1 MSITKEELQKLTKAN
16 LVEMAKEKGIEGSE
30 EHSKAEIIDL
40 LFDEQPDDE
49 QPDDEQPADEHFV
62 VDAMKLELAKRQS
75 KFNTGINHEGKSSA
89 GAFRAELARRTSK
102 YGVSSAAP
110 ATEDEV
116 NSAMQQELARRT
128 ALKR

>member
-30 EHSKAEIIDL
+30 QHSKAEIIDL
-40 LFDEQPDDE
+40 LFA
-49 QPDDEQPADEHFV
+49 DEQPADEHFV

-89 GAFRAELARRTSK
+89 SAFRAELARRTSK

>member
-30 EHSKAEIIDL
+30 QHSKAEIIDL
-40 LFDEQPDDE
+40 LFDEQPA
-49 QPDDEQPADEHFV
+49 DEQPADEHFV

>member
-30 EHSKAEIIDL
+30 QHSKAEIIDL
-40 LFDEQPDDE
+40 LFDDE
-49 QPDDEQPADEHFV
+49 QSADEQSADEHFV

-110 ATEDEV
+110 ATEAEV

>member
-30 EHSKAEIIDL
+30 QHSKAEIIDL
-40 LFDEQPDDE
+40 LFADEQPA
-49 QPDDEQPADEHFV
+49 DEQPADEHFV

-89 GAFRAELARRTSK
+89 SAFRAELARRSSK

>member
-30 EHSKAEIIDL
+30 QHSKAEIIDL
-40 LFDEQPDDE
+40 LFDEQPA
-49 QPDDEQPADEHFV
+49 DEQPADEHIV

-102 YGVSSAAP
+102 YGVSSATP
-110 ATEDEV
+110 ATEEAV
-116 NSAMQQELARRT
+116 NDAMQQELARRT